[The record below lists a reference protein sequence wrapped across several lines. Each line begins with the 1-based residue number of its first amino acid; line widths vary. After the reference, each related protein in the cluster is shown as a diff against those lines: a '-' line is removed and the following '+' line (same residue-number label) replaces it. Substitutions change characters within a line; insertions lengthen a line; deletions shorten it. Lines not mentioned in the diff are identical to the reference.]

1 MNTAILIGSDDWEGL
16 FVNGMLVE
24 EGHTL
29 NEGSNRI
36 KYFTNLAKKYNF
48 NLDEMQA
55 GYVTEEYEEH
65 LNDVRC
71 FDIKLNDVSY
81 NLCK

>member
-16 FVNGMLVE
+16 FVNDLLVE

-36 KYFTNLAKKYNF
+36 RYFTNLAKKYNF
-48 NLDEMQA
+48 NLEDMQA
-55 GYVTEEYEEH
+55 GYVTEEYENILNDNGCFDSN
-65 LNDVRC
+65 LNDVGYT
-71 FDIKLNDVSY
+71 IIE
-81 NLCK
+81 